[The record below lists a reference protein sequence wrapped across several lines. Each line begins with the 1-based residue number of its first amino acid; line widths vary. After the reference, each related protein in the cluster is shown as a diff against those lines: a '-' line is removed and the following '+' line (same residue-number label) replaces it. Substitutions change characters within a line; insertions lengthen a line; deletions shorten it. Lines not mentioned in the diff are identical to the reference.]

1 MKEFESIKKLYRP
14 VQPTILPSFKI
25 VSYREVLPDPALRD
39 VIYCYWQLKTL
50 EPLAHQFNYRVVAD
64 GCIDIF
70 FNNQNVSESFIM
82 GFCKKYTEFPLENT
96 FDYIGIRFFPS
107 MVPQLFGV
115 NAWELSNKAEDLEL
129 VLPKIAENLARHI
142 SPNLDLDSIAHRLDR
157 IMGNVFRTA
166 EFDMDYRL
174 YGALYLILKS
184 WGTIGTESG
193 LDTGISPRQL
203 RRIFNHY
210 IGTTPKTFSKVVR
223 FQNILNAKP
232 SIQNLTQN
240 KLFYDVGFYDQS
252 HFIKDFKNFY
262 GVTPTRAF
270 R

>member
-1 MKEFESIKKLYRP
+1 MDEFESIKKLYRP
-14 VQPTILPSFKI
+14 VQPTILPSYKM
-25 VSYREVLPDPALRD
+25 VSYREILPDPILRN

-70 FNNQNVSESFIM
+70 FNNQNGSESFIM
-82 GFCKKYTEFPLENT
+82 GFCKKYTEFPLENA
-96 FDYIGIRFFPS
+96 FDYVGIRFFPS

-115 NAWELSNKAEDLEL
+115 NAQELSNKAENLQL
-129 VLPKIAENLARHI
+129 VLPKIAKYLAENMQPNMQLKSLA
-142 SPNLDLDSIAHRLDR
+142 PRLNR
-157 IMGNVFRTA
+157 IMLEVFSA
-166 EFDMDYRL
+166 SEFDMDYRL
-174 YGALYLILKS
+174 YKALYLILKN
-184 WGTIGTESG
+184 WGVIETESD
-193 LDTGISPRQL
+193 LDIGISPRQL

-210 IGTTPKTFSKVVR
+210 IGTTPKTFNKVVR

-232 SIQNLTQN
+232 SLQNLTQN

>member
-25 VSYREVLPDPALRD
+25 VSYKEILPDPALRNI
-39 VIYCYWQLKTL
+39 IYCYWQLKTL

-70 FNNQNVSESFIM
+70 FNNRNVSESFIM
-82 GFCKKYTEFPLENT
+82 GFCKEYTEFPLENT
-96 FDYIGIRFFPS
+96 FDYVGIRFFPS
-107 MVPQLFGV
+107 MVPQLFRV
-115 NAWELSNKAEDLEL
+115 NALELSNKAENLEL
-129 VLPKIAENLARHI
+129 VLPKIAKRLTESI
-142 SPNLDLDSIAHRLDR
+142 SPNMDLNLVAIHLDR
-157 IMGNVFRTA
+157 IMGSVFSTA
-166 EFDMDYRL
+166 EFDKDYRF
-174 YGALYLILKS
+174 YRALHLILKN
-184 WGTIGTESG
+184 WGTIETESE
-193 LDTGISPRQL
+193 LDIGISPRQL

-232 SIQNLTQN
+232 SIQSLAQN